1 MSKCYV
7 FAIGGTGSRVL
18 RALTMLLAG
27 NVKINADEI
36 VPIIID
42 PDSSNADLTRAVK
55 LMDTYNSIREKLEI
69 KNEDTFFKTKIAK
82 QNANFSLQI
91 SNTSDMTFSKFIDVN
106 AMNKENKAIVNML
119 FSQNN
124 LKSSMKVGFK
134 GNPNIGCVVLN
145 QIVKSKQFADF
156 ANTFTEGDKIFIISS
171 IFGGTGASGFPLLL
185 KTLRTSTDFPNYSL
199 INNAEI
205 GAISVLPYFR
215 VRTSQDSEIDSSTF
229 ISKAVAALAYY
240 ENNIYRDKL
249 INALYFIG
257 DDIAN
262 IYENNEGG
270 HLQQNEAHLIEFLSA
285 TAVVDFCNNTYQP
298 TQNLELGIK
307 DITNGVSYDKMYK
320 GLLEMTSF
328 PLTRMLLLA
337 NCIQNRFDFLS
348 SVHMNANHMLGLKR
362 SFYEGTFVQNIK
374 SFVSAYTEWLIEMK
388 ENVRSLDL
396 YKIESGSHPFDIIP
410 NTTPKSVHSIKKDF
424 YLFYDRLNTAAQK
437 INRSQSAETDFLKMF
452 YLATD
457 RLVSEKINF

>member
-18 RALTMLLAG
+18 RSLTMMLAA
-27 NVKINADEI
+27 NVDVKAEEI
-36 VPIIID
+36 VPVIID
-42 PDSSNADLTRAVK
+42 PDSSNADLTRTVK
-55 LMDTYNSIREKLEI
+55 LMDTYKSIRDSLDRGK
-69 KNEDTFFKTKIAK
+69 EDGFFKTEIIK
-82 QNANFSLQI
+82 QNANYSMQI
-91 SNTSDMTFSKFIDVN
+91 SNTSDMTFGRFIDVN
-106 AMNKENKAIVNML
+106 SMGTENRALVNML

-145 QIVKSKQFADF
+145 QIVKSRQFADF
-156 ANTFTEGDKIFIISS
+156 ANSFVEGDKIFIVSS

-185 KTLRTSTDFPNYSL
+185 KTLRKSTDFPNYSL

-215 VRTSQDSEIDSSTF
+215 VRTSAESEIDSSTF
-229 ISKAVAALAYY
+229 VSKAVAALAYY

-270 HLQQNEAHLIEFLSA
+270 RLQQNEAHIIEFLSA
-285 TAVVDFCNNTYQP
+285 TAIVDFCNNTYQP

-307 DITNGVSYDKMYK
+307 DITDSVSFDKFHDGMK
-320 GLLEMTSF
+320 KMLSI
-328 PLTRMLLLA
+328 PLTRMLLFA
-337 NCIQNRFDFLS
+337 NCLHNNLDFLS
-348 SVHMNANHMLGLKR
+348 TPHFNANHKIGLDK
-362 SFYEGTFVQNIK
+362 SFYEGNFMKTTK
-374 SFVSAYTEWLIEMK
+374 SFAAAYIDWLIEMK
-388 ENVRSLDL
+388 DNVRSLDL
-396 YKIESGSHPFDIIP
+396 YNIESGSHPFDIIP
-410 NTTPKSVHSIKKDF
+410 NSSPKNVRSCKKDY
-424 YLFYDRLNTAAQK
+424 YLFYDRLNRAAQK
-437 INRSQSAETDFLKMF
+437 QKRSENQESCFVNMF
-452 YLATD
+452 YKATT
-457 RLVSEKINF
+457 RLVAEKINF